1 MTCKYKQSLLE
12 YTEIRKCCTLLYKVK
27 LLYSLWR
34 FQLSSFHANTLYFF
48 FMLKNIFEYGG
59 KYENTRCCITE
70 IFYLKLLCRFKH
82 CTHCTVC
89 VLKNS
94 VYSDCTRLF

>member
-1 MTCKYKQSLLE
+1 MTCKYKQSSLLE
-12 YTEIRKCCTLLYKVK
+12 YTEIRKYCILLFQ
-27 LLYSLWR
+27 LLYSLGV
-34 FQLSSFHANTLYFF
+34 FSSVPSMQTYYIFS

-70 IFYLKLLCRFKH
+70 IFYLKFLCRFKH

-89 VLKNS
+89 VLKDS
-94 VYSDCTRLF
+94 VYSDCPRLF

>member
-12 YTEIRKCCTLLYKVK
+12 YTEIRKCCTLLFQ
-27 LLYSLWR
+27 LLFSLWR
-34 FQLSSFHANTLYFF
+34 FPLSSFHANALYFF

-59 KYENTRCCITE
+59 KYENTRCSITE

-82 CTHCTVC
+82 CNHCTVC
-89 VLKNS
+89 VLKNA
-94 VYSDCTRLF
+94 VYSDCTRQF